1 MAAALEFLIRVLCD
15 DAVIWKRPLGERSG
29 EYLALAGR
37 GAGTES
43 VAIDDGVRHSLFPFV
58 AGAGRTTVVA
68 DADIVAEAIRL
79 YVALLGLLS
88 GRLLDCGI
96 FFLSFRFPYG
106 GFLLTTY
113 IYTSFMRYIYRDF
126 DDSIR
131 LAKLMAS
138 THIRYLW
145 AGSRTIAQPFVKW
158 VGGKRQLL
166 DRIIPMMPAEY
177 GTYHEPFL
185 GGGAVFFAERPQCAY
200 LNDINAQLV
209 ACYRAIKSNP
219 DAVISAS
226 GEIDAAYAAT
236 PDDEK
241 KRFYY
246 DRREEFNGL
255 VTADSDD
262 DIAVAAL
269 FLFLNRHCFNGL
281 YRVNRKG
288 LFNVP
293 FNGSKGRSFA
303 ADTIESDS
311 EVLQSATVT
320 NGDFLDALARVQPGD
335 FCFIDSPYAPLNPTS
350 FESYAKEGF
359 TEEQH
364 RALAAEFRRLDEIG
378 AKLMLTNHDTDL
390 IHELYEGFD
399 IIEVD
404 VRRSIN
410 RNGDGRTGVE
420 VIITNGYENRISR

>member
-1 MAAALEFLIRVLCD
+1 M
-15 DAVIWKRPLGERSG
+15 ERNDG
-29 EYLALAGR
+29 KTR
-37 GAGTES
+37 TE
-43 VAIDDGVRHSLFPFV
+43 
-58 AGAGRTTVVA
+58 
-68 DADIVAEAIRL
+68 
-79 YVALLGLLS
+79 
-88 GRLLDCGI
+88 
-96 FFLSFRFPYG
+96 
-106 GFLLTTY
+106 
-113 IYTSFMRYIYRDF
+113 
-126 DDSIR
+126 
-131 LAKLMAS
+131 
-138 THIRYLW
+138 
-145 AGSRTIAQPFVKW
+145 TITQPFIKW

-166 DRIIPMMPAEY
+166 DRIIPRMPAEY

-185 GGGAVFFAERPQCAY
+185 GGGAVFFAERPRRAY

-209 ACYRAIKSNP
+209 SCYRAVKSNP
-219 DAVISAS
+219 DAVIAAV
-226 GEIDAAYAAT
+226 GEIDASYAAT
-236 PDDEK
+236 PDDGK
-241 KRFYY
+241 KGFYY

-255 VTADSDD
+255 VSDGSDD
-262 DIAVAAL
+262 DITVAAL

-293 FNGSKGRSFA
+293 FNGSKGGSFSQEIIE
-303 ADTIESDS
+303 ADAEA
-311 EVLQSATVT
+311 LRSATVT

-390 IHELYEGFD
+390 IRELYDGFD
-399 IIEVD
+399 IIDVD

-420 VIITNGYENRISR
+420 VIITNGYENRIGK

>member
-1 MAAALEFLIRVLCD
+1 M
-15 DAVIWKRPLGERSG
+15 ERNDG
-29 EYLALAGR
+29 KT
-37 GAGTES
+37 GTE
-43 VAIDDGVRHSLFPFV
+43 
-58 AGAGRTTVVA
+58 
-68 DADIVAEAIRL
+68 
-79 YVALLGLLS
+79 
-88 GRLLDCGI
+88 
-96 FFLSFRFPYG
+96 
-106 GFLLTTY
+106 
-113 IYTSFMRYIYRDF
+113 
-126 DDSIR
+126 
-131 LAKLMAS
+131 
-138 THIRYLW
+138 
-145 AGSRTIAQPFVKW
+145 TITQPFIKW

-166 DRIIPMMPAEY
+166 DRIIPRMPAEY

-185 GGGAVFFAERPQCAY
+185 GGGAVFFAERPRRAY

-209 ACYRAIKSNP
+209 SCYRAVKSNP
-219 DAVISAS
+219 DAVIAAA
-226 GEIDAAYAAT
+226 GEIDASYAAT
-236 PDDEK
+236 PDDA
-241 KRFYY
+241 
-246 DRREEFNGL
+246 REEFNGL
-255 VTADSDD
+255 VSAGSDD

-293 FNGSKGRSFA
+293 FNGSKGGSFSPEIIE
-303 ADTIESDS
+303 ADAEA
-311 EVLQSATVT
+311 LRSATVT
-320 NGDFLDALARVQPGD
+320 NGDFLDALARVQSGD

-359 TEEQH
+359 TEDQH

-390 IHELYEGFD
+390 IRELYDGFD

-420 VIITNGYENRISR
+420 VIITNGYENRIGK

>member
-1 MAAALEFLIRVLCD
+1 M
-15 DAVIWKRPLGERSG
+15 ERNDG
-29 EYLALAGR
+29 KT
-37 GAGTES
+37 GTE
-43 VAIDDGVRHSLFPFV
+43 
-58 AGAGRTTVVA
+58 
-68 DADIVAEAIRL
+68 
-79 YVALLGLLS
+79 
-88 GRLLDCGI
+88 
-96 FFLSFRFPYG
+96 
-106 GFLLTTY
+106 
-113 IYTSFMRYIYRDF
+113 
-126 DDSIR
+126 
-131 LAKLMAS
+131 
-138 THIRYLW
+138 
-145 AGSRTIAQPFVKW
+145 TIAQPFIKW

-166 DRIIPMMPAEY
+166 DRIIPRMPAEY

-185 GGGAVFFAERPQCAY
+185 GGGAVFFAERPRHAC

-209 ACYRAIKSNP
+209 SCYRAVKSDP
-219 DAVISAS
+219 DAVIAAA

-236 PDDEK
+236 PDDAK
-241 KRFYY
+241 KGFYY

-255 VTADSDD
+255 VSAGSDD

-293 FNGSKGRSFA
+293 FNGSKGGSFSPDVIE
-303 ADTIESDS
+303 ADAEA
-311 EVLQSATVT
+311 LQSATVT

-359 TEEQH
+359 TEDQH

-390 IHELYEGFD
+390 IRELYDGFD

-420 VIITNGYENRISR
+420 VIITNGYENRIEK

>member
-1 MAAALEFLIRVLCD
+1 MERND
-15 DAVIWKRPLGERSG
+15 DKT
-29 EYLALAGR
+29 
-37 GAGTES
+37 GTE
-43 VAIDDGVRHSLFPFV
+43 
-58 AGAGRTTVVA
+58 
-68 DADIVAEAIRL
+68 
-79 YVALLGLLS
+79 
-88 GRLLDCGI
+88 
-96 FFLSFRFPYG
+96 
-106 GFLLTTY
+106 
-113 IYTSFMRYIYRDF
+113 
-126 DDSIR
+126 
-131 LAKLMAS
+131 
-138 THIRYLW
+138 
-145 AGSRTIAQPFVKW
+145 TIAQPFVKW

-166 DRIIPMMPAEY
+166 DRIIPRMPAEY

-185 GGGAVFFAERPQCAY
+185 GGGAVFFTERPHHAY

-219 DAVISAS
+219 NAVIAAT
-226 GEIDAAYAAT
+226 GKIDAAYAAT
-236 PDDEK
+236 PGDGK
-241 KRFYY
+241 KMFYY
-246 DRREEFNGL
+246 DRRAEFNGL
-255 VTADSDD
+255 VSAGSDD

-293 FNGSKGRSFA
+293 FNGSKGGSFSP
-303 ADTIESDS
+303 DTIESDA
-311 EVLQSATVT
+311 VALQSATIT

-378 AKLMLTNHDTDL
+378 VKLMLTNHDTDL
-390 IHELYEGFD
+390 IRELYEGFD

-410 RNGDGRTGVE
+410 RNGNGRTGVE
-420 VIITNGYENRISR
+420 VIITNGYESRIGR

>member
-1 MAAALEFLIRVLCD
+1 MGRESYDMERND
-15 DAVIWKRPLGERSG
+15 DKTG
-29 EYLALAGR
+29 
-37 GAGTES
+37 GTE
-43 VAIDDGVRHSLFPFV
+43 
-58 AGAGRTTVVA
+58 
-68 DADIVAEAIRL
+68 
-79 YVALLGLLS
+79 
-88 GRLLDCGI
+88 
-96 FFLSFRFPYG
+96 
-106 GFLLTTY
+106 
-113 IYTSFMRYIYRDF
+113 
-126 DDSIR
+126 
-131 LAKLMAS
+131 
-138 THIRYLW
+138 
-145 AGSRTIAQPFVKW
+145 TIAQPFVKW